1 MTVLQKVICGY
12 NNYNNTNII
21 DTTTTHIEVLSRY
34 IDFIICGIDYFN
46 NNNIT
51 TVYNCYEQLII
62 IIITLLDSKIM
73 NYSIR
78 YVTTLCYVV
87 IFIINLNKFFLIFLF
102 SFITTTDYI
111 VQYNN

>member
-34 IDFIICGIDYFN
+34 IDFIIFVIDYFN

-51 TVYNCYEQLII
+51 TVYNCYEQLIKQLFKLI
-62 IIITLLDSKIM
+62 HLLSD
-73 NYSIR
+73 
-78 YVTTLCYVV
+78 
-87 IFIINLNKFFLIFLF
+87 F
-102 SFITTTDYI
+102 SS
-111 VQYNN
+111 